1 MSDTAL
7 RAAIGL
13 RAQRGGALAVGVT
26 VRDGEPQ
33 ILVSG
38 VIETGAPG
46 DRLSLEPYRAA
57 AEMPRGPQG
66 KASADA
72 AAVVTEG
79 RRRQDRIAAENL
91 RVLIRQ
97 LEGAG
102 DRPIV
107 AALLVNRA
115 GWVTDLLEY
124 SLAWPEHAAVADG
137 LAVRDALRF
146 ACGECGL
153 EVIETDE
160 KSLPDGATETLGL
173 SRDQIDAR
181 LKVLGGAVAK
191 PWRKEQKLAC
201 LAAWVAIA
209 GRP

>member
-1 MSDTAL
+1 MSDMAL

-33 ILVSG
+33 ILVSS

-57 AEMPRGPQG
+57 AEMPRDPRG

-72 AAVVTEG
+72 AAAVAEG
-79 RRRQDRIAAENL
+79 RRRQDRIAAESL
-91 RVLIRQ
+91 KGIVRKLK
-97 LEGAG
+97 GAA
-102 DRPIV
+102 DRPAV

-115 GWVTDLLEY
+115 GWVTNLLEY

-137 LAVRDALRF
+137 LAVREALRF

-153 EVIETDE
+153 EVIELDE
-160 KSLPDGATETLGL
+160 KSLPQVAAKALGL
-173 SRDQIDAR
+173 PPDQIDAR
-181 LKVLGGAVAK
+181 LKALGAVAK

-209 GRP
+209 GRS